1 MYLTA
6 HHVVSN
12 EGHEG
17 INAFAHLHGAEF
29 PSPAVDEA
37 TIELVADDFAGEL
50 ADEDAELRP
59 GGNAVRSY
67 LDVVTPDHTDPAM
80 IRRALGEFAS
90 SLETGMPP
98 IRRVIEDVGIRLGMN
113 LGLHSRRA
121 QEFAAL
127 RERVLRLLDRRAE
140 KRWRAPAASV

>member
-12 EGHEG
+12 DGHEG

-29 PSPAVDEA
+29 PSPPVDEA
-37 TIELVADDFAGEL
+37 TIELVADDFTGEL
-50 ADEDAELRP
+50 VDEETEVRP

-80 IRRALGEFAS
+80 IRDALDEFAS
-90 SLETGMPP
+90 SLEAGMPP
-98 IRRVIEDVGIRLGMN
+98 IRRVIGGVGVRVGMN
-113 LGLHSRRA
+113 LGLRSRRA
-121 QEFAAL
+121 EEFAAL

-140 KRWRAPAASV
+140 NRWRAPAVSV